1 MSLMNSAVEA
11 ASLDLKR
18 HTLDRVPGDF
28 SRLIYLA
35 STRDYSTGQ
44 YHHDGL
50 ALQRGPEATGQALAV
65 CHKEVFL
72 RLALSPLEDL
82 VASLEQYVEST
93 GVTVE
98 RFTETWQRLQPFR
111 VAVPLDCSR
120 IMAEKF
126 ISDVT
131 VALAILRSRLQ

>member
-1 MSLMNSAVEA
+1 MNLMDGATEA

-18 HTLDRVPGDF
+18 HTLDHVPGDF

-50 ALQRGPEATGQALAV
+50 ALQRGPEATGQALAA
-65 CHKEVFL
+65 CHKEVFS
-72 RLALSPLEDL
+72 RLALGSLEEL
-82 VASLEQYVEST
+82 VASLEQYIDST
-93 GVTVE
+93 GVSLE

-120 IMAEKF
+120 ILAEKF

-131 VALAILRSRLQ
+131 VALAILRSRLR